1 MGETSTINLFDGWRA
16 TFEPC
21 QQWLVIRL
29 HPPDGPGQYGLAV
42 GLWSEIDH
50 RGAREVILEMD
61 EVAFFPSA
69 LMAELVRLHKRI
81 AVAGGRLRLCSLQE
95 HPREALHTM
104 RLDQM
109 LGVYDSREEALQ
121 ETSHANE

>member
-16 TFEPC
+16 TFEPFSKPSGE
-21 QQWLVIRL
+21 WLAVRL

-50 RGAREVILEMD
+50 RHGRQVVLEMN
-61 EVAFFPSA
+61 EVAFFSSA
-69 LMAELVRLHKRI
+69 LMGELIRLHKRI
-81 AVAGGRLRLCSLQE
+81 AVAGGRMRLCGLQE
-95 HPREALHTM
+95 HPSEALHTM

-109 LGVYDSREEALQ
+109 IDVFGSREEALQ
-121 ETSHANE
+121 